1 MLLQLS
7 SPASSSE
14 THAPERMLMSL
25 LPVPGSRS
33 GVCVLAQ
40 TKCSASL
47 CSLATLRW
55 MSLPL
60 V

>member
-7 SPASSSE
+7 SPASPSE
-14 THAPERMLMSL
+14 THAPEPMLMSL

-33 GVCVLAQ
+33 GVSALAQ
-40 TKCSASL
+40 IECSTSFYSL
-47 CSLATLRW
+47 TTWRW